1 MHIFSRRAALGIVS
15 AATLVSMASAIPAIA
30 SDGPAP
36 AASVSRSNTPVTA
49 GSFAPGV
56 TPATLGIN
64 SICGNGGSGYC
75 LNAWN
80 GGGNGAQVKMFNGG
94 VANDN
99 YSVLSLSLMCH
110 DGHVHANAPYGP
122 CPFENGTGLN
132 TQMDGAAI
140 IAIKDNRNGLCVG
153 TNSDDLGAIEA
164 ACPDAL
170 GNGGGWSTIYATT
183 RSSACPNSNQF
194 YAQSRYWSNAYDAKS
209 SLASPGFSGGQAF
222 VANAQPTGTCWG
234 WVIT

>member
-1 MHIFSRRAALGIVS
+1 MRISRRLALGIAS
-15 AATLVSMASAIPAIA
+15 AATLLATAAVPAMAS
-30 SDGPAP
+30 ST
-36 AASVSRSNTPVTA
+36 SNTPTPSDPVARTA
-49 GSFAPGV
+49 
-56 TPATLGIN
+56 TQATLGIN

-75 LNAWN
+75 LNAWG
-80 GGGNGAQVKMFNGG
+80 GGGNNLPVKMYQGG

-99 YSVLSLSLMCH
+99 YSVLALSLMCH

-122 CPFENGTGLN
+122 CPFESGTGLN

-153 TNSDDLGAIEA
+153 TTSSDVGAVEV

-170 GNGGGWSTIYATT
+170 GNGGGWGSIYATT
-183 RSSACPNSNQF
+183 RSTACPNSNQF
-194 YAQSRYWSNAYDAKS
+194 FAQSRYWSNAYDAKS
-209 SLASPGFSGGQAF
+209 SLASGGNVGVQAF
-222 VANAQPTGTCWG
+222 VAHNNSTATCWG